1 MAAGMDTSINWTF
14 NMVDNVSGTTKQMA
28 ESQNQLAGSASAA
41 KASMDSQ
48 NISFLA
54 QTAAVMATYSG
65 VRQLTSSLTE
75 LGLVSEN
82 DAVKLQ
88 KLNAT
93 LGLVAGGFQLMKG
106 ATQIIKMLTQAEIGL
121 AAVESFRAVLNSP
134 AKIALVGAGLG
145 LAAGVGAALLATGGS
160 GGGGGTTVN
169 QTINFSGG
177 AASDQRSVA
186 RDTFEAMGGF

>member
-14 NMVDNVSGTTKQMA
+14 NMVDNVSATTKQMA
-28 ESQNQLAGSASAA
+28 DSQAQLAGNASAA
-41 KASMDSQ
+41 KASIDSQ
-48 NISFLA
+48 NISFIA
-54 QTAAVMATYSG
+54 QTTAVMATYGG
-65 VRQLTSSLTE
+65 VRRLTSSLTE
-75 LGLVSEN
+75 LGLVSEG

-121 AAVESFRAVLNSP
+121 AAVESFRAVLNNP

-145 LAAGVGAALLATGGS
+145 LAAGVGAALLATSGG

-169 QTINFSGG
+169 QTITFEG
-177 AASDQRSVA
+177 AATQDQRSVA
-186 RDTFEAMGGF
+186 RETYEAMGGF

>member
-1 MAAGMDTSINWTF
+1 MAGMDTSINWTF

-28 ESQNQLAGSASAA
+28 DSQAQLAGNASAA
-41 KASMDSQ
+41 KASIDSQ
-48 NISFLA
+48 NISFMA
-54 QTAAVMATYSG
+54 QTAAVMATYGG
-65 VRQLTSSLTE
+65 VRRLTSSLTE
-75 LGLVSEN
+75 LGLVSDGN
-82 DAVKLQ
+82 AAKLQ

-121 AAVESFRAVLNSP
+121 AAVESFRAVLNNP

-145 LAAGVGAALLATGGS
+145 LAAGVGAALLATGGGS

-169 QTINFSGG
+169 QSITFNGG
-177 AASDQRSVA
+177 STQDQRTVA

>member
-14 NMVDNVSGTTKQMA
+14 NMVDNVSATTKQMA
-28 ESQNQLAGSASAA
+28 DSQAQLAGNANTA
-41 KASMDSQ
+41 KASIDSQ
-48 NISFLA
+48 NISFIA
-54 QTAAVMATYSG
+54 QTTAVMATYGG
-65 VRQLTSSLTE
+65 VRRLTSSLTE
-75 LGLVSEN
+75 LGLVSEG

-121 AAVESFRAVLNSP
+121 AAVESFRAVLNNP

-145 LAAGVGAALLATGGS
+145 LAAGVGAALLATSGG

-169 QTINFSGG
+169 QTITFEG
-177 AASDQRSVA
+177 AATQDQRSVA
-186 RDTFEAMGGF
+186 RETYEAMGGF